1 MSDGQFRTENSD
13 AKSKSLNILFFH
25 NTLPEYRIGW
35 FEALS
40 ERVNVEFVFTNEK
53 QNEKD
58 YGFEIE
64 YERAKKLKC
73 TFLSGGKQGIRE
85 LKQIIENVE
94 KYDFVELPPIDSIR
108 EVIYSAYI
116 IYKCRKKNV
125 KTGYFWEK
133 WDAPIEKQP
142 VMRRIK
148 NLVLRIIPGAIYK
161 QVDVIFSTGK
171 KNREYFIS
179 NGVNKN
185 KIVWIPDV
193 SETPECEYSD
203 LRKKYT
209 IPSESKIIL
218 YLGRVLQQKGVQNLI
233 EAYALLCS
241 DVKDSS
247 YLLIAGDG
255 ENLENC
261 KKLAE
266 KLKIKNIK
274 FVGSVEPSIRENYFS
289 QCDIF
294 VYPVTYYKGW
304 VDVWG
309 LTVNE
314 AIQHG
319 KIVIAT
325 DAVGSAYEL
334 IENGVNGYRVEP
346 GNSRVLCDAIKK
358 ATMLV
363 GTECARKKDNMLMRY
378 YCFENMAETYIN
390 CVVKVCKRRDEWQN

>member
-13 AKSKSLNILFFH
+13 AKSKPLNILFFH

-148 NLVLRIIPGAIYK
+148 NLVLRIIPGVIYK

-203 LRKKYT
+203 LREKYT

-255 ENLENC
+255 ENLANC

-274 FVGSVEPSIRENYFS
+274 FVGSVRPSIRGSYFS

-294 VYPVTYYKGW
+294 VYPVTYFKGR

-309 LTVNE
+309 LTINE

-325 DAVGSAYEL
+325 EAVGSAYEL
-334 IENGVNGYRVEP
+334 IENGVNGYRIEP
-346 GNSRVLCDAIKK
+346 DNIEQLKDALMMSLDSKMEEK
-358 ATMLV
+358 ARSKDKDL
-363 GTECARKKDNMLMRY
+363 RKQFN
-378 YCFENMAETYIN
+378 FEMMAELYIN
-390 CVVKVCKRRDEWQN
+390 AIRNQIKIDLR

>member
-13 AKSKSLNILFFH
+13 AKFKPLNILFFH

-73 TFLSGGKQGIRE
+73 TFLPGGKQGIRE

-94 KYDFVELPPIDSIR
+94 KYDFIELPPIDSIR

-209 IPSESKIIL
+209 IPSEKS
-218 YLGRVLQQKGVQNLI
+218 
-233 EAYALLCS
+233 EA
-241 DVKDSS
+241 
-247 YLLIAGDG
+247 
-255 ENLENC
+255 
-261 KKLAE
+261 
-266 KLKIKNIK
+266 
-274 FVGSVEPSIRENYFS
+274 
-289 QCDIF
+289 
-294 VYPVTYYKGW
+294 
-304 VDVWG
+304 
-309 LTVNE
+309 
-314 AIQHG
+314 
-319 KIVIAT
+319 
-325 DAVGSAYEL
+325 
-334 IENGVNGYRVEP
+334 
-346 GNSRVLCDAIKK
+346 
-358 ATMLV
+358 
-363 GTECARKKDNMLMRY
+363 
-378 YCFENMAETYIN
+378 
-390 CVVKVCKRRDEWQN
+390 KRS

>member
-13 AKSKSLNILFFH
+13 AKSKPLNILFFH

-116 IYKCRKKNV
+116 IYKCREKNV

-233 EAYALLCS
+233 EASIVLTPCQL
-241 DVKDSS
+241 DS
-247 YLLIAGDG
+247 
-255 ENLENC
+255 
-261 KKLAE
+261 
-266 KLKIKNIK
+266 
-274 FVGSVEPSIRENYFS
+274 
-289 QCDIF
+289 
-294 VYPVTYYKGW
+294 
-304 VDVWG
+304 
-309 LTVNE
+309 
-314 AIQHG
+314 
-319 KIVIAT
+319 
-325 DAVGSAYEL
+325 
-334 IENGVNGYRVEP
+334 
-346 GNSRVLCDAIKK
+346 
-358 ATMLV
+358 
-363 GTECARKKDNMLMRY
+363 
-378 YCFENMAETYIN
+378 
-390 CVVKVCKRRDEWQN
+390 